1 MNESPPDTMQY
12 SIHGTAHEY
21 TSGHI
26 STMPQLPVHES
37 ANSVHHGQ
45 LSHSHQSDEYNA
57 ALALLCLPISSRGTH
72 RDATEQN
79 HSIIT
84 PQGSFDFSRAST
96 SLIPAQDPP
105 NPPSTQKPANQEL
118 IPSAFYGSCSL
129 ALPQDEDNLSP
140 LHCFVRKYG
149 IEAFVV
155 SEQDAQDKEFWSARN
170 FKVKPGI
177 VGMRCMYCGDRPLRE
192 RGPKS
197 VHYPSSTKCIYYSM
211 ENWQRHHAT
220 NCKFI
225 PKSILRDLKN
235 LMNESKTGSGGRR
248 CYWEDSAIMLGML
261 DTEDG
266 IRFTSHPEVNA
277 QIRPTSMDHT
287 DVSDGTVSNVS
298 GEHQSEKVI
307 VVEEGDKHVISE
319 YLFVLMSQMESCT
332 FSEEDRSGSRS
343 KVKDIK
349 VGFPGM
355 QCKHCNGK
363 AGVGRYFPFSIQALS
378 LANSDRNIHNHI
390 KKCRRCPDTVKRG
403 LERLRVNAQKSA
415 QKIKRGS
422 RKIFFST
429 VWARLHDADCSID
442 GSTSSVLDD
451 AASMS
456 DKKPG
461 IERKVSRPR
470 DRHSKGSTFV
480 QEQPDSD
487 PETKSLGPS
496 DGIKETHNHNQYHR
510 FEIPHSGRPQDPVYF
525 EGDQSAKGHSAY
537 IQVAHR
543 IKETHNRNEHHRF
556 EIPHS
561 GRPQDP
567 VYFEGDQSA
576 KGHSAYIQVA
586 HGIKETHNRNEHH
599 RFEIPHPER
608 PQDPAYFQGNQSAK
622 GHSVYTQVAQATK
635 FPVQVARNDPSYFA
649 DAEYSHNAIGS
660 FHNESTYR
668 PMPVLT
674 APEVNHY
681 QMPHYPD
688 QSLRERNSNS
698 YQEYYHPH
706 YGQAHFQREYSDP
719 RRGNSMHRHSFP
731 AMNIH
736 EHQSPDARRYP
747 SVQNSI
753 RPSERRYDGMD
764 SSNQSHRSCSPS
776 GYTEL

>member
-1 MNESPPDTMQY
+1 MNESPSDKMQY

-21 TSGHI
+21 ASGHI

-37 ANSVHHGQ
+37 ASSVHHCQ
-45 LSHSHQSDEYNA
+45 TSHSHQSDEYNA
-57 ALALLCLPISSRGTH
+57 ALALLCLPVSSRGTR
-72 RDATEQN
+72 RDAIEQQN

-84 PQGSFDFSRAST
+84 PQASFDSSRAST
-96 SLIPAQDPP
+96 SLIPAQDHP
-105 NPPSTQKPANQEL
+105 NPPMLPKPAKKES
-118 IPSAFYGSCSL
+118 IPSLFYGSCSL

-248 CYWEDSAIMLGML
+248 CYWEDSAIMLGMA

-266 IRFTSHPEVNA
+266 IRFSSHPEVNA
-277 QIRPTSMDHT
+277 QTRPTSMDHT
-287 DVSDGTVSNVS
+287 DVSDSTVSNVND
-298 GEHQSEKVI
+298 EDQFEKAI
-307 VVEEGDKHVISE
+307 VEEGDKDVISE

-343 KVKDIK
+343 KVKDIE

-390 KKCRRCPDTVKRG
+390 KKCRRCPDTVKHD
-403 LERLRVNAQKSA
+403 LERLRVDAQKPA

-429 VWARLHDADCSID
+429 VWARLHESECRID
-442 GSTSSVLDD
+442 GSASPISDD
-451 AASMS
+451 AASLS
-456 DKKPG
+456 DKVPAS
-461 IERKVSRPR
+461 ERDVSHRT
-470 DRHSKGSTFV
+470 DRHAKGSTIV
-480 QEQPDSD
+480 QEQPHSD
-487 PETKSLGPS
+487 PETKLPGPS
-496 DGIKETHNHNQYHR
+496 DEIKETH
-510 FEIPHSGRPQDPVYF
+510 D
-525 EGDQSAKGHSAY
+525 
-537 IQVAHR
+537 
-543 IKETHNRNEHHRF
+543 RNEHHRF
-556 EIPHS
+556 ES
-561 GRPQDP
+561 L
-567 VYFEGDQSA
+567 
-576 KGHSAYIQVA
+576 
-586 HGIKETHNRNEHH
+586 
-599 RFEIPHPER
+599 HPGR
-608 PQDPAYFQGNQSAK
+608 PQDPAYFQGDQSTKRHFAYNQA
-622 GHSVYTQVAQATK
+622 AQATK
-635 FPVQVARNDPSYFA
+635 FPVQVARNDPSYFGN
-649 DAEYSHNAIGS
+649 AEYSHNAIGS
-660 FHNESTYR
+660 FQTESTYR

-674 APEVNHY
+674 APEANHY

-688 QSLRERNSNS
+688 QSLRASNSNS
-698 YQEYYHPH
+698 YQEYCHPH
-706 YGQAHFQREYSDP
+706 AGQAHFQIEYSDP
-719 RRGNSMHRHSFP
+719 RRGNAMHRQPHPFP

-736 EHQSPDARRYP
+736 EHQAPDARRYQ
-747 SVQNSI
+747 SVQNSN
-753 RPSERRYDGMD
+753 RTSGWRYDRMH
-764 SSNQSHRSCSPS
+764 SSNPSYRSCSPS